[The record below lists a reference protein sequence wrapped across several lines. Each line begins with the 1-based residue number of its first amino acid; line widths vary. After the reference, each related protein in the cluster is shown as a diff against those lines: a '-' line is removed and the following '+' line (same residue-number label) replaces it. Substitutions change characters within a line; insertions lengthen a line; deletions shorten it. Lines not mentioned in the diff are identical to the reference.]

1 MALEKLASFIGKYD
15 QKRDAF
21 FSKKWHYLITLPLLF
36 ILLIYIYLLFCARE
50 GTYDT
55 VIFTRLYGV
64 KSEGALVAF
73 RVLSGIAFGLAIA
86 TLVLRGITKHLS
98 GRDFA
103 RILVFSSCL
112 GLLLFGFTN
121 SLNEYGWHHDASKL
135 GRGNHWSIIY
145 DIYSTGQIPP
155 VALNNQYYQPKVYHF
170 IVAIWMKVVKIFI
183 PGGETLVDPNT
194 TVYTAYTIAAYQ
206 AFDSS
211 RILMAFI
218 GMLPIIITPRIF
230 SYLGMK
236 GAPHAIATGIAV
248 LIPQTWFIHFYMN
261 NDGMSYA
268 FGVFAFYFALR
279 YRKTKDFLTVILIAL
294 SLGLSMAIKL
304 NGGFLAVPIAL
315 VFLYILLERIRDIK
329 AKDPTAKKALGRFLI
344 QVAIFAVIVFPLGL
358 FVPFYHLIKYKEPI
372 GYVLDLG
379 TTGGM
384 YIDPE
389 FYNPFQRYFPYVS
402 GDYFF
407 SIFNHRWRG
416 KVNNQYVNVYG
427 VIDFNCWAAFNKTL
441 LFGEQDLTRNIHNIS
456 LGLSGIAYFI
466 VILIFFVFMYGW
478 IFLLVKAIRN
488 KTWKE
493 NLESNLIVAALAIT
507 YLVDY
512 VLFCHKY
519 PVGCTQN
526 SRYVLYLIFA
536 MGYVNGRFFDGLRS
550 LRKPK
555 NPVEPE
561 QKQEIIKES
570 EA

>member
-1 MALEKLASFIGKYD
+1 MTVAKLSSAISKYD

-36 ILLIYIYLLFCARE
+36 ILLVYIYLLFCARE

-55 VIFTRLYGV
+55 VIFGRLFGV
-64 KSEGALVAF
+64 KSEGTLIAF
-73 RVLSGIAFGLAIA
+73 RILGGIIIGLGVA
-86 TLVLRGITKHLS
+86 TLVLRGFAKKLS

-103 RILVFSSCL
+103 RILVLSSCV

-135 GRGNHWSIIY
+135 GKGNHWSIIY
-145 DIYSTGQIPP
+145 DIYSTGEIPP

-170 IVAIWMKVVKIFI
+170 IVATWMKIAKIFI
-183 PGGETLVDPNT
+183 PGGETLVDPKT

-230 SYLGMK
+230 SYLGLK
-236 GAPHAIATGIAV
+236 KAPLAIATGIAV
-248 LIPQTWFIHFYMN
+248 MIPQTWFIHFYMN

-268 FGVFAFYFALR
+268 FGVLAFYFALR
-279 YRKTKDFLTVILIAL
+279 YRKSKDYLTVILIAL
-294 SLGLSMAIKL
+294 CLGLSMAIKL

-315 VFLYILLERIRDIK
+315 VFLFILLERIKALK
-329 AKDPTAKKALGRFLI
+329 AKEETAKKSLIHFVI
-344 QVAIFAVIVFPLGL
+344 QVGIFAVIVFPLGL
-358 FVPFYHLIKYKEPI
+358 SVPIIHLVKYQEPI

-389 FYNPFQRYFPYVS
+389 FYNPFQRYFPYLS

-416 KVNNQYVNVYG
+416 KVNGQYVNVYG

-441 LFGEQDLTRNIHNIS
+441 LFGEQDIMKSIHNFS
-456 LGLSGIAYFI
+456 LGMSGLAYFI

-478 IFLLVKAIRN
+478 IFLLLKTIRN
-488 KTWKE
+488 KTWKQ
-493 NLESNLIVAALAIT
+493 NLESNLIVIALVIT
-507 YLVDY
+507 YIVDY
-512 VLFCHKY
+512 VWFCYKY

-526 SRYVLYLIFA
+526 SRYVLYLVFA
-536 MGYVNGRFFDGLRS
+536 MGYANAKFFDGLRPT
-550 LRKPK
+550 KKEEIPAE
-555 NPVEPE
+555 VEPKTEIEE
-561 QKQEIIKES
+561 Q
-570 EA
+570 AL